1 MEDAAQSAFIR
12 DDRSTLRDYLA
23 AARRRKWIILSFLVA
38 VPLAA
43 GVLSSQQERR
53 YQASAEV
60 LLDRGTLAATLSGVT
75 NPDTTLQPERL
86 AQTQA
91 RLARVPAVARRVLTA
106 LRVTDMSVDD
116 FLEAS
121 DVAVTPNAD
130 LLVFSFTDENP
141 AVAQRFATAY
151 ARQFTVYRRRL
162 DTAGIARSLRDVG
175 RRLRQLAEAEQA
187 DSALYANLIAKRRQL
202 RTLEVLAT
210 SNALVV
216 QAAEEAEQVQ
226 PRVLRMV
233 ALGAVLGLL
242 LGIGLA
248 FLREALDTRVRS
260 AEEIGERL
268 GLPLI
273 GRLPEPPRR
282 LRRADALV
290 MLAEPNSAP
299 AEAFRVL
306 RTNLEIVNRAQEAKS
321 IMLTSAVDSEGKST
335 TAANLALALARA
347 GRGVVLVDC
356 DLRRPTLA
364 RIFKLDDDHPGLTD
378 VVAGYASL
386 DDAIARVA
394 ITDMPAGTQA
404 AATNGRGSVD
414 LAVEVLAAGSVLSNA
429 GEFVGTR
436 AVAEI
441 LNELES
447 RADLVLVDAPPLLNV
462 GDALALSTEV
472 DALLVVTHLS
482 IVRRPLL
489 RELRRVLDASPA
501 AKLGFV
507 LTGADREEGYAGRYY
522 ERVGTRAAA
531 GEEQLTR

>member
-1 MEDAAQSAFIR
+1 M
-12 DDRSTLRDYLA
+12 
-23 AARRRKWIILSFLVA
+23 
-38 VPLAA
+38 
-43 GVLSSQQERR
+43 
-53 YQASAEV
+53 
-60 LLDRGTLAATLSGVT
+60 
-75 NPDTTLQPERL
+75 
-86 AQTQA
+86 
-91 RLARVPAVARRVLTA
+91 TA
-106 LRVTDMSVDD
+106 LRVTDKSVDE
-116 FLEAS
+116 FLDAS

-130 LLVFSFTDENP
+130 LLVFKFTDENP
-141 AVAQRFATAY
+141 EVARRLATAY

-162 DTAGIARSLRDVG
+162 DTAGIARSLRDVD
-175 RRLRQLAEAEQA
+175 RRLRQLADADQA
-187 DSALYANLIAKRRQL
+187 GSALYANLIAKRRQL

-216 QAAEEAEQVQ
+216 QAAGDAEQVQ

-260 AEEIGERL
+260 AEEIGDRL

-282 LRRADALV
+282 LRRTDALV
-290 MLAEPNSAP
+290 MLTEPNSAP

-306 RTNLEIVNRAQEAKS
+306 RTNLEIVNRAHEAKS

-347 GRGVVLVDC
+347 GRRVVLVDC
-356 DLRRPTLA
+356 DLRRPTVA
-364 RIFKLDDDHPGLTD
+364 RLFKLDGEHPGLTD

-394 ITDMPAGTQA
+394 ITDMPAAGAQA
-404 AATNGRGSVD
+404 AATNGRGSVE
-414 LAVEVLAAGSVLSNA
+414 LAVEVLTAGSVLSNA
-429 GEFVGTR
+429 GEFLGTR

-441 LNELES
+441 LVELQS

-472 DALLVVTHLS
+472 DALLVVTHLGV
-482 IVRRPLL
+482 VRRPLL

-522 ERVGTRAAA
+522 ERIGARAAA